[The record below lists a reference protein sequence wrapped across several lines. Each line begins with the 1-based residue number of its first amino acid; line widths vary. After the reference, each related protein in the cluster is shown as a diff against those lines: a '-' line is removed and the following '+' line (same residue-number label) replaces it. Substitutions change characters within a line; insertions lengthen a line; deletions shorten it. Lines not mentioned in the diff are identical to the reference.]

1 MTISFPRTTTLLLLA
16 IATYIGTSAAPALA
30 QNAAPAPAAPALAAT
45 AATSYGTPA
54 PAAPANPG
62 AAQRNSEAQLLG
74 APRDYGSPDAQQGN
88 TADAQQAALLDEQR
102 MTVLGGQGGQPAVG
116 KGQQRNKAQAAAN
129 GKVRVAGQP
138 GGPNAA
144 DGLMPEGAAKATYA
158 DPYDPGKHAVYKSPW

>member
-1 MTISFPRTTTLLLLA
+1 M
-16 IATYIGTSAAPALA
+16 
-30 QNAAPAPAAPALAAT
+30 
-45 AATSYGTPA
+45 
-54 PAAPANPG
+54 AN
-62 AAQRNSEAQLLG
+62 RNSETQLLG

-102 MTVLGGQGGQPAVG
+102 MTVLGGSAAG
-116 KGQQRNKAQAAAN
+116 RAQSSPTRRRPPAN

-144 DGLMPEGAAKATYA
+144 DRLMPDGAAKTTYA